1 MSEPRVRNA
10 RQHGQLNFGN
20 EIRQMLYAYGDTKP
34 HPDFPQE
41 PNPET
46 VRVLDE
52 MVTDFIIETCHA
64 AARVAAYAGRQK
76 VKAEDF
82 HFALR
87 HDPAKL
93 GRVQELFRLEREL
106 KEARK
111 AFNEN
116 DDRISGL
123 KEMEK
128 NLEDEDEN
136 AKDAA
141 GDKKRKK
148 KGKDKIKTSPISKK
162 TGRITK

>member
-1 MSEPRVRNA
+1 
-10 RQHGQLNFGN
+10 
-20 EIRQMLYAYGDTKP
+20 MLHAYGDTTP
-34 HPDFPQE
+34 HPSFSQE

-52 MVTDFIIETCHA
+52 MVTDFIIESCHA
-64 AARVAAYAGRQK
+64 AGQTASTAGRQK

-87 HDPAKL
+87 KDPAKL
-93 GRVQELFRLEREL
+93 GRVQELFKLEREL

-116 DDRISGL
+116 DDRIAGL

-128 NLEDEDEN
+128 KN
-136 AKDAA
+136 A
-141 GDKKRKK
+141 DKAKQEGGEPSAKGEKKKK
-148 KGKDKIKTSPISKK
+148 KGKGK
-162 TGRITK
+162 GRPKQAYKVTKRRG

>member
-1 MSEPRVRNA
+1 
-10 RQHGQLNFGN
+10 
-20 EIRQMLYAYGDTKP
+20 MLHAYGDPTP

-64 AARVAAYAGRQK
+64 AARVASHAGRQK

-116 DDRISGL
+116 DDKIAGL

-128 NLEDEDEN
+128 QNLE
-136 AKDAA
+136 KA
-141 GDKKRKK
+141 GE
-148 KGKDKIKTSPISKK
+148 KGKEDASAKGKKAKSK
-162 TGRITK
+162 TGAGVKKPATRR

>member
-1 MSEPRVRNA
+1 
-10 RQHGQLNFGN
+10 
-20 EIRQMLYAYGDTKP
+20 MLHAYGDATP
-34 HPDFPQE
+34 HPDFTQE

-52 MVTDFIIETCHA
+52 MVTDFIIDTCHSA
-64 AARVAAYAGRQK
+64 GQVAVHSGRQK

-93 GRVQELFRLEREL
+93 GRVQELFRIEREL

-116 DDRISGL
+116 DDRIAGL

-128 NLEDEDEN
+128 KNQVQRAAEN
-136 AKDAA
+136 AK
-141 GDKKRKK
+141 GSDKKKK
-148 KGKDKIKTSPISKK
+148 DKGKGKAKPAPT
-162 TGRITK
+162 TKRVTKRR